1 MLTKIERSVII
12 KKLHERKKATSKKR
26 TLTIKQ

>member
-1 MLTKIERSVII
+1 MLTNFERCVII
-12 KKLHERKKATSKKR
+12 KKLHERKSNIKKR